1 MYKSFLY
8 SVLLLISFS
17 VVTAG
22 YCQDAGLSKV
32 STGNG
37 LHTTDFNTPE
47 GVLTVY
53 LPSDMTVAESASGS
67 IFLRGNSPQSSLNQ
81 IFSKYNL
88 VIESQIV
95 NVTGNSFTIQ
105 VPVNLPTGVLS
116 VSLQDKQSRILNRAF
131 FPVRLTKRSP
141 LPLNS
146 GGKGNFRTPV
156 TSRAGMPAIVN
167 GPFDGDFQTSFIS
180 ISGQPVVLLSESTR
194 QIVFLIPDG
203 VQGQKVL
210 SLKEGATEFKTPF
223 TVLYVV
229 KVGRDNPALIS
240 SKSGTDYSSGAD
252 GSQGVLIESEKQ
264 YGKIDLE
271 YNPDLGETS
280 QKKNTPVS
288 TAQKYPAKEQP
299 ELGPSIDDL
308 SKPLELEPE
317 DLQKYTIPSPPA
329 GDKGGNEMVSL
340 KQYKDKPPVKS
351 ESVINSPEIKTS
363 SVPKPETKK
372 TSGYSDIKEVKSL
385 LDKQIGSPFTP
396 LEASDK
402 AAEKTKVASADNKD
416 EKAKAEIKTD
426 APQKEIKPVTTSSN
440 IKADPI
446 PPKVATSK
454 PPAKTTIKKENTA
467 SNSKAKAAKPSE
479 YSSKMEDKA
488 VNSDPVTKKKDAKV
502 IKKKPETKEVPPKNK
517 STSAASGKDSK
528 QYKEIKDL
536 NSLNAFGGSYQ
547 SLDKKTGVNKDDQIK
562 EEKYVSLKETEKPK
576 PKVSP
581 TSQLKGKFAIQLAA
595 FKKQSEAAD
604 LVSRLKAGG
613 YDVYYKKAKVPGKG
627 YWYRVRKGGFSSRNE
642 AEAYKSTLNL
652 SKYNIKSFYVTVE
665 D

>member
-1 MYKSFLY
+1 MYKTFLY
-8 SVLLLISFS
+8 SVLLSLSFS
-17 VVTAG
+17 FVTPG

-37 LHTTDFNTPE
+37 LHTTDFNTLE

-67 IFLRGNSPQSSLNQ
+67 VILRGNSPQSSLNQ

-141 LPLNS
+141 LPHNY
-146 GGKGNFRTPV
+146 GGTGNFRTPV

-167 GPFDGDFQTSFIS
+167 GPFDGNFQTSFIS

-194 QIVFLIPDG
+194 QLVFLIPEG

-210 SLKEGATEFKTPF
+210 SLREGTTEFKTPF

-240 SKSGTDYSSGAD
+240 RKDGTDYSGGTG

-264 YGKIDLE
+264 FGKIDLE

-280 QKKNTPVS
+280 KNKNTPVS

-317 DLQKYTIPSPPA
+317 DLQKYFTPSPPA
-329 GDKGGNEMVSL
+329 GDKGVNEMASL
-340 KQYKDKPPVKS
+340 KQHSDKPPV
-351 ESVINSPEIKTS
+351 ETEAANNSPAIKPS
-363 SVPKPETKK
+363 AVPSKPETKNS
-372 TSGYSDIKEVKSL
+372 SGYSDIKEVKPL

-396 LEASDK
+396 LEAADTDP
-402 AAEKTKVASADNKD
+402 EKPKVASADK
-416 EKAKAEIKTD
+416 KAEKVKTEVKTS
-426 APQKEIKPVTTSSN
+426 APRKEIKPVTTASN

-446 PPKVATSK
+446 PPKVATPK
-454 PPAKTTIKKENTA
+454 PPAKT
-467 SNSKAKAAKPSE
+467 S
-479 YSSKMEDKA
+479 
-488 VNSDPVTKKKDAKV
+488 V
-502 IKKKPETKEVPPKNK
+502 KN
-517 STSAASGKDSK
+517 
-528 QYKEIKDL
+528 
-536 NSLNAFGGSYQ
+536 
-547 SLDKKTGVNKDDQIK
+547 
-562 EEKYVSLKETEKPK
+562 
-576 PKVSP
+576 
-581 TSQLKGKFAIQLAA
+581 
-595 FKKQSEAAD
+595 
-604 LVSRLKAGG
+604 
-613 YDVYYKKAKVPGKG
+613 
-627 YWYRVRKGGFSSRNE
+627 
-642 AEAYKSTLNL
+642 
-652 SKYNIKSFYVTVE
+652 
-665 D
+665 